1 MEANFHPVQTT
12 NTYVTVILPLAL
24 RQEYTYSV
32 PEALKS
38 AIKIGKRVEVQ
49 FGKNRRYT
57 GLVIDIHAQVPDGYQ
72 PKPVLAV
79 IDAEAIVTPD
89 QLRLWQ
95 WMASYYGCTLGEV
108 MNAALPANLKLAS
121 ETKVVLSPLFDGFYD
136 DLNDKE
142 YLVAEALSIQSEL
155 SIQEIQGIL
164 DQKTIYPVIR
174 SMLDK
179 KIIYLQEDLVEKYKP
194 KRVACVRLIEP
205 YNSQRELMEEAFE
218 KVSRSTRQT
227 EALMAL
233 IQLSRAHDPVR
244 TSMVYEAVSV
254 DSSVL
259 KAMAKK
265 GIVEL
270 FEQEV
275 SRLAGY
281 EDETIDTETLSDQQE
296 AALDSIREQWQD
308 KSVVLL
314 HGVTGSGKTRVYVE
328 LMQEALK
335 RGEQV
340 LYLVPE
346 IALTTQLVR
355 RLQRVFGEEV
365 AVYHSRLNNN
375 ERVELWTS
383 VGNGK
388 PIVLGPRSALF
399 LPFQKL
405 KLLIVDEEHDQS
417 FKQQD
422 PAPRYQGRDAGIYLA
437 HMHGAK
443 TILGTATPSIESF
456 FNAKQG
462 KYGYVE
468 MPDRFGGLEM
478 PALIVVDAKASLKR
492 QELKS
497 HFTKEL
503 LDELSATLDRGE
515 QAILFQNRRGFS
527 PTYQCLECGWH
538 AECIHCDVSLTYHKF
553 HNSLKCHYCGYTT
566 KLPEA
571 CPACANRKLSVKGF
585 GTEKIEDELKI
596 YLPKARIARM
606 DLDTVRGK
614 NALTTL
620 IDNFEQG
627 KLDVLVGTQM
637 VTKGLDFDR
646 VGLVG
651 ILSADQLLQ
660 FPDFRSTER
669 AYQLMTQV
677 SGRAGRKH
685 KRGKVLIQAF
695 NTTHPVLA
703 EVLAGDYEAF
713 FQREQAERHE
723 YAYPP
728 FTRLIRV
735 TLKHKKPEKVNEA
748 GKLYDKM
755 IRSSLGDRV
764 RGPAVPAVGRI
775 RTYYLLDF
783 LIKLERNANR
793 IIKAKE
799 LLLHAADELRSKK
812 GLSGVRINIDIDP
825 F

>member
-12 NTYVTVILPLAL
+12 NTYITVILPLAL

-38 AIKIGKRVEVQ
+38 SVHIGKRVEVQ

-57 GLVIDIHAQVPDGYQ
+57 GLVIDIHDQAPEGYD
-72 PKPVLAV
+72 PKPILAV

-89 QLRLWQ
+89 QLRLWK
-95 WMASYYGCTLGEV
+95 WMADYYGCTQGEV

-164 DQKTIYPVIR
+164 DQKTVYPVIR
-174 SMLDK
+174 SLLDK

-194 KRVACVRLIEP
+194 KKVSCVRLAEP
-205 YNSQRELMEEAFE
+205 YHSQRELMEDAFE
-218 KVSRSTRQT
+218 KVSRSNRQT

-233 IQLSRAHDPVR
+233 IQLSRTHDPVR
-244 TSMVYEAVSV
+244 TSLVYQAVSV
-254 DSSVL
+254 DISVL
-259 KAMAKK
+259 RAMAKK

-281 EDETIDTETLSDQQE
+281 EDETMDTETLSDQQE
-296 AALDSIREQWQD
+296 AALTSIREQW
-308 KSVVLL
+308 KKHSVVLL

-328 LMQEALK
+328 LMQEAIK

-346 IALTTQLVR
+346 IALTTQLIR
-355 RLQRVFGEEV
+355 RLQKVFGEEV

-375 ERVELWTS
+375 ERVELWKS
-383 VGNGK
+383 VVDGK

-399 LPFQKL
+399 LPFKKL
-405 KLLIVDEEHDQS
+405 KLVIVDEEHDQS

-437 HMHGAK
+437 HLHGAK
-443 TILGTATPSIESF
+443 AILGTATPSIESF

-462 KYGYVE
+462 KYGYVD

-478 PALIVVDAKASLKR
+478 PELIIVDAKASLKR

-503 LDELSATLDRGE
+503 LDELSATIDRGE

-527 PTYQCLECGWH
+527 PSYQCLECGWH

-566 KLPEA
+566 RLPDA

-669 AYQLMTQV
+669 AFQLMTQV

-703 EVLAGDYEAF
+703 EVLAGDYGAF
-713 FQREQAERHE
+713 FDREKAERHE

-728 FTRLIRV
+728 FTRLIRI
-735 TLKHKKPEKVNEA
+735 TLKHKKPEVVNEA

-755 IRSSLGDRV
+755 IRASLGDRV
-764 RGPAVPAVGRI
+764 RGPAVPPVGRV

-783 LIKLERNANR
+783 LIKLERNADR

-799 LLLHAADELRSKK
+799 LLLRAADDLRSKK
-812 GLSGVRINIDIDP
+812 GLSGVRINIDVDP

>member
-1 MEANFHPVQTT
+1 MEANFHTVQAT
-12 NTYVTVILPLAL
+12 NTYITVILPLAL
-24 RQEYTYSV
+24 RKEYTYSV
-32 PEALKS
+32 PEALKP
-38 AIKIGKRVEVQ
+38 AIVIGKRVEVQ

-57 GLVIDIHAQVPDGYQ
+57 GLVIDIHDQAPDGYQ
-72 PKPVLAV
+72 PKSVLAV

-164 DQKTIYPVIR
+164 DQKTVYPVIR
-174 SMLDK
+174 SLLDK

-194 KRVACVRLIEP
+194 KKIACVRLAEP
-205 YNSQRELMEEAFE
+205 YTSQRELMEEAFE

-270 FEQEV
+270 FEQEI

-281 EDETIDTETLSDQQE
+281 EDETIDTETLSEQQI
-296 AALDSIREQWQD
+296 AALTSIRDQWKE

-328 LMQEALK
+328 LMQEALR

-346 IALTTQLVR
+346 IALTTQLIR

-375 ERVELWTS
+375 ERVELWKS
-383 VGNGK
+383 VGNGQ

-405 KLLIVDEEHDQS
+405 KLVLVDEEHDQS

-437 HMHGAK
+437 HLHGAK
-443 TILGTATPSIESF
+443 VILGTATPSIESF

-462 KYGYVE
+462 KYGYVN

-478 PALIVVDAKASLKR
+478 PELIVVDAKASLKR

-503 LDELSATLDRGE
+503 LDELSVTLDRGE

-527 PTYQCLECGWH
+527 PTYRCLECGWH

-566 KLPEA
+566 KLPDA
-571 CPACANRKLSVKGF
+571 CPACGNRKLSVKGF

-614 NALTTL
+614 NALTML

-703 EVLAGDYEAF
+703 EVLAGDYDAF

-735 TLKHKKPEKVNEA
+735 TLKHKKPEVVNEA
-748 GKLYDKM
+748 AKLYDKM

-764 RGPAVPAVGRI
+764 RGPAVPPVGRI
-775 RTYYLLDF
+775 RTYYLIDF

-799 LLLHAADELRSKK
+799 ILLRAADELRSKK

>member
-32 PEALKS
+32 PEELKS
-38 AIKIGKRVEVQ
+38 SVQIGKRVEVQ
-49 FGKNRRYT
+49 FGKNRLYT
-57 GLVIDIHAQVPDGYQ
+57 GLVIDIHDQAPDGYQ

-164 DQKTIYPVIR
+164 DQKTVYPVIR

-194 KRVACVRLIEP
+194 KKVACVRLIEP
-205 YNSQRELMEEAFE
+205 YISQREMMEEAFE

-244 TSMVYEAVSV
+244 TSMVYDAVSV

-281 EDETIDTETLSDQQE
+281 EDETIDTETLSGQQE
-296 AALDSIREQWQD
+296 AALDSIRYQWQD

-346 IALTTQLVR
+346 IALTTQLIR

-375 ERVELWTS
+375 ERVELWKS
-383 VGNGK
+383 VVDGK

-405 KLLIVDEEHDQS
+405 KLVIVDEEHDQS

-456 FNAKQG
+456 FNAKQD

-478 PALIVVDAKASLKR
+478 PELIVVDAKASLKR

-503 LDELSATLDRGE
+503 LDELSATIDRGE

-669 AYQLMTQV
+669 AFQLMTQV

-764 RGPAVPAVGRI
+764 RGPAVPSVGRV

-799 LLLHAADELRSKK
+799 LLLRAADDLRSKK
-812 GLSGVRINIDIDP
+812 GLSGVRINIDVDP